1 MSKTKITIS
10 ISKDYVEELDK
21 IAKSQNTNRSKLIEE
36 AIKVWEK
43 RRIDYALKKGYQEMR
58 EEDKKVSEGNLK
70 NVGEIL
76 NE

>member
-21 IAKSQNTNRSKLIEE
+21 IAKSQNTNRSELIEE

-58 EEDKKVSEGNLK
+58 AEDKKVSEENLK